1 MKILITD
8 TATVR
13 FNNDISLEP
22 IAEFGEVTEFA
33 NITRAELL
41 EIIGEFDAVLCNKT
55 VFDSEVLERAEKLK
69 YIGLFATGYNNIDLE
84 SASKKGITVCNA
96 GSYSTDAVAQQTF
109 AYILEHFTKLS
120 KYDAFVKEGGWKRSP
135 IFSPIIFPTD
145 ELSHKTIGIIGY
157 GSIAKAVEKIAL
169 AFNMKPLVF
178 TRTRGEDEKFVSFDE
193 LLEKSDIVTV
203 HCPLNEQSREMM
215 NESAFAKMRTGAFFI
230 NTARGG
236 VVKEKALY
244 DALMSGKLSGAAIDV
259 LTSEPMREDCV
270 LVDAPNIL
278 ITPHTAWA
286 PLTTRQR
293 LLGIVCE
300 NIGAF
305 LNGTPKNKVN

>member
-22 IAEFGEVTEFA
+22 IAKFGEVTECE
-33 NITRAELL
+33 NIERAELL
-41 EIIGEFDAVLCNKT
+41 EIIHNYDAVLCNKT
-55 VFDSEVLERAEKLK
+55 IIDKEVLEKAERLK
-69 YIGLFATGYNNIDLE
+69 YIGLFATGYNNIDLQCATE
-84 SASKKGITVCNA
+84 KGIAVCNA

-120 KYDAFVKEGGWKRSP
+120 KYDAFVKSGGWKRSP

-145 ELSHKTIGIIGY
+145 ELCGKTIGIIGY

-169 AFNMKPLVF
+169 AFNMKPLIF
-178 TRTRGEDEKFVSFDE
+178 TRTKGSEEKFVSFDE
-193 LLEKSDIVTV
+193 LLERSDVVTV

-215 NESAFAKMRTGAFFI
+215 NAEAFSKMKNGAFFI

-236 VVKEKALY
+236 VINEKALF
-244 DALMSGKLSGAAIDV
+244 DALLSGKLSGAAVDV
-259 LTSEPMREDCV
+259 LTYEPMREDCI
-270 LVDAPNIL
+270 LADAPNIL

-286 PLTTRQR
+286 PLTTRER
-293 LLGIVCE
+293 LLGIVCA
-300 NIGAF
+300 NIEAF
-305 LNGTPKNKVN
+305 VNGKPQNKVN

>member
-13 FNNDISLEP
+13 FNNDISLSP
-22 IAEFGEVTEFA
+22 ISKFGEVTERD
-33 NITRAELL
+33 NIARAELL
-41 EIIGEFDAVLCNKT
+41 EIIGDYDAVLCNKT
-55 VFDSEVLERAEKLK
+55 IIDREALERAEKLK

-84 SASKKGITVCNA
+84 CATEKGISVCNA

-109 AYILEHFTKLS
+109 SYILEHFTKLS

-145 ELSHKTIGIIGY
+145 ELAGKTIGIIGY

-169 AFNMKPLVF
+169 AFNMKPLIF
-178 TRTRGEDEKFVSFDE
+178 TRTKGEEEKFVSFDE

-215 NESAFAKMRTGAFFI
+215 NERAFAKCKNGAFFI

-236 VVKEKALY
+236 VINEKALF
-244 DALMSGKLSGAAIDV
+244 DALKSGKLSGAAVDV
-259 LTSEPMREDCV
+259 LMVEPMREDCV
-270 LVDAPNIL
+270 LFDAPNIL

-293 LLGIVCE
+293 LLGIVCA
-300 NIGAF
+300 NIEAF
-305 LNGTPKNKVN
+305 LSGKPQNKVN